1 MNQNSRVAALIYA
14 DRPTGFE
21 GPLMSKIRVDG
32 RTMALSHPTRLAMY
46 EELLNTEEMST
57 VMLQKSTG
65 VTRYHLY
72 HHLESLE
79 KNGLVENHRDEGR
92 ARWWRVTE
100 RISVPTPTT
109 DNDWTENLPTEVRAL
124 LESGAVMHFIPVPT
138 DSRSITAAKGTV
150 QLMAESFDFDLDMGV
165 TFMPNGILVIGPP
178 KRS

>member
-1 MNQNSRVAALIYA
+1 V
-14 DRPTGFE
+14 T
-21 GPLMSKIRVDG
+21 KIRVDG
-32 RTMALSHPTRLAMY
+32 RTMALSHPTRLAIY
-46 EELLNTEEMST
+46 QNLLDADEKST

-72 HHLESLE
+72 HHLQTLV

-100 RISVPTPTT
+100 RVTPTT
-109 DNDWTENLPTEVRAL
+109 SSQSDILGNLPDSVRDL
-124 LESGAVMHFIPVPT
+124 LESGADVHFIPIPA
-138 DSRSITAAKGTV
+138 DRSATLAKSAV
-150 QLMAESFDFDLDMGV
+150 SAIAESFDVDLEMGV

>member
-1 MNQNSRVAALIYA
+1 V
-14 DRPTGFE
+14 
-21 GPLMSKIRVDG
+21 SKIRVDG
-32 RTMALSHPTRLAMY
+32 RTMALSHPTRLAIY
-46 EELLNTEEMST
+46 ENLLDADEKST

-72 HHLESLE
+72 HHLQTLV

-100 RISVPTPTT
+100 RVTVAPSSQPDFTA
-109 DNDWTENLPTEVRAL
+109 NLSDEVRAL
-124 LESGAVMHFIPVPT
+124 LESGADMHFIPIPA
-138 DSRSITAAKGTV
+138 DRSATLAKSAV
-150 QLMAESFDFDLDMGV
+150 SAIAESFGVDLDMGV

>member
-1 MNQNSRVAALIYA
+1 M
-14 DRPTGFE
+14 T
-21 GPLMSKIRVDG
+21 KIRVDG
-32 RTMALSHPTRLAMY
+32 RTMALSHPTRLAIY
-46 EELLNTEEMST
+46 ENLLNADEKST

-72 HHLESLE
+72 HHLQTLV

-100 RISVPTPTT
+100 RVTPTASSQA
-109 DNDWTENLPTEVRAL
+109 DISGNLPDSVRAL
-124 LESGAVMHFIPVPT
+124 LESGADVHFIPIPA
-138 DSRSITAAKGTV
+138 DRSATLAKSAV
-150 QLMAESFDFDLDMGV
+150 SAIAESFGVDLEMGV

>member
-1 MNQNSRVAALIYA
+1 M
-14 DRPTGFE
+14 T
-21 GPLMSKIRVDG
+21 KIRVDG
-32 RTMALSHPTRLAMY
+32 RTMALPHPTRLAIY
-46 EELLNTEEMST
+46 ENLLNADEKST

-72 HHLESLE
+72 HHLQTLV

-100 RISVPTPTT
+100 RVTPTSSPQA
-109 DNDWTENLPTEVRAL
+109 DVSGNLPDSVRAL
-124 LESGAVMHFIPVPT
+124 LESGADVHFIPIPA
-138 DSRSITAAKGTV
+138 DRSATLAKSAV
-150 QLMAESFDFDLDMGV
+150 SAIAESFGVDLEMGV

>member
-1 MNQNSRVAALIYA
+1 
-14 DRPTGFE
+14 
-21 GPLMSKIRVDG
+21 MSKIRVDG
-32 RTMALSHPTRLAMY
+32 RTMALSHPTRLAIY
-46 EELLNTEEMST
+46 ENLLDADEKST

-72 HHLESLE
+72 HHLQTLV

-100 RISVPTPTT
+100 RVTVAPSSQPDFTA
-109 DNDWTENLPTEVRAL
+109 NLSDEVRAL
-124 LESGAVMHFIPVPT
+124 LESGADMHFIPIPA
-138 DSRSITAAKGTV
+138 DRSATLAKSAV
-150 QLMAESFDFDLDMGV
+150 SAIAESFGVDLDMGV

>member
-1 MNQNSRVAALIYA
+1 MN
-14 DRPTGFE
+14 RPNQG
-21 GPLMSKIRVDG
+21 GVGMSKIRVDG
-32 RTMALSHPTRLAMY
+32 RTMALSHPTRLAIY
-46 EELLNTEEMST
+46 ENLLDADEKST

-72 HHLESLE
+72 HHLQTLV

-100 RISVPTPTT
+100 RVTVAPSSQPDFTA
-109 DNDWTENLPTEVRAL
+109 NLSDEVRAL
-124 LESGAVMHFIPVPT
+124 LESGADMHFIPIPA
-138 DSRSITAAKGTV
+138 DRSATLAKSAV
-150 QLMAESFDFDLDMGV
+150 SAIAESFGVDLDMGV

>member
-1 MNQNSRVAALIYA
+1 M
-14 DRPTGFE
+14 T
-21 GPLMSKIRVDG
+21 KIRVDG
-32 RTMALSHPTRLAMY
+32 RTMALSHPTRLAIY
-46 EELLNTEEMST
+46 QNLLDADEKST

-72 HHLESLE
+72 HHLQTLV

-100 RISVPTPTT
+100 RVTPTT
-109 DNDWTENLPTEVRAL
+109 PSQSDTLGNLPDSVRDL
-124 LESGAVMHFIPVPT
+124 LESGADVHFIPIPA
-138 DSRSITAAKGTV
+138 DRSATLAKSAV
-150 QLMAESFDFDLDMGV
+150 SAIAESFGVDLEMGV

>member
-1 MNQNSRVAALIYA
+1 M
-14 DRPTGFE
+14 T
-21 GPLMSKIRVDG
+21 KIRVDG
-32 RTMALSHPTRLAMY
+32 RTMALSHPTRLAIY
-46 EELLNTEEMST
+46 ENLLNADEKST

-72 HHLESLE
+72 HHLQTLV

-100 RISVPTPTT
+100 RVTPTT
-109 DNDWTENLPTEVRAL
+109 SSQSEILGNLPDSVRAL
-124 LESGAVMHFIPVPT
+124 LESGADVHFIPIPA
-138 DSRSITAAKGTV
+138 DRSATLAKSAV
-150 QLMAESFDFDLDMGV
+150 SAIAESFGVDLEMGV

>member
-1 MNQNSRVAALIYA
+1 M
-14 DRPTGFE
+14 T
-21 GPLMSKIRVDG
+21 KIRVDG
-32 RTMALSHPTRLAMY
+32 RTMALSHPTRLAIY
-46 EELLNTEEMST
+46 QNLLDADEKST

-72 HHLESLE
+72 HHLQTLV

-100 RISVPTPTT
+100 RVTPTT
-109 DNDWTENLPTEVRAL
+109 SSKSDILGNLPDSVRDL
-124 LESGAVMHFIPVPT
+124 LESGADVHFIPIPA
-138 DSRSITAAKGTV
+138 DRSATLAKSAV
-150 QLMAESFDFDLDMGV
+150 SAIAESFGVDLEMGV

>member
-1 MNQNSRVAALIYA
+1 M
-14 DRPTGFE
+14 T
-21 GPLMSKIRVDG
+21 KISVDG
-32 RTMALSHPTRLAMY
+32 RTMALSHPTRLAIY
-46 EELLNTEEMST
+46 ENLLNADEKST

-72 HHLESLE
+72 HHLQTLV

-100 RISVPTPTT
+100 RVTPTASSQA
-109 DNDWTENLPTEVRAL
+109 DVSGNLPDTVRAL
-124 LESGAVMHFIPVPT
+124 LESGADVHFIPIPA
-138 DSRSITAAKGTV
+138 DRSATLAKSAV
-150 QLMAESFDFDLDMGV
+150 SAIAESFGVDLEMGV

>member
-1 MNQNSRVAALIYA
+1 MNQNSPVAALIYA
-14 DRPTGFE
+14 DVSTNFQGPT
-21 GPLMSKIRVDG
+21 MSKIRVDG

-46 EELLNTEEMST
+46 EQLLAVEEMST

-72 HHLESLE
+72 HHLQSLE

-100 RISVPTPTT
+100 RVPLAPVAS
-109 DNDWTENLPTEVRAL
+109 NDWIGNLPEEVRAL
-124 LESGAVMHFIPVPT
+124 LEAGAAMHYIPVVG
-138 DSRSITAAKGTV
+138 DSRDKAAAKKTLDDMAFIFDV
-150 QLMAESFDFDLDMGV
+150 QETPITL
-165 TFMPNGILVIGPP
+165 MPNGILVIGPP

>member
-1 MNQNSRVAALIYA
+1 M
-14 DRPTGFE
+14 T
-21 GPLMSKIRVDG
+21 KIRVDG
-32 RTMALSHPTRLAMY
+32 RTMALSHPTRLAIY
-46 EELLNTEEMST
+46 ENLLNADEKST

-72 HHLESLE
+72 HHLQTLV

-100 RISVPTPTT
+100 RVTPTASSQA
-109 DNDWTENLPTEVRAL
+109 DVSGNLPDSVRAL
-124 LESGAVMHFIPVPT
+124 LESGADVHFIPIPA
-138 DSRSITAAKGTV
+138 DRSATLAKSAV
-150 QLMAESFDFDLDMGV
+150 SAIAESFGVDLEMGV